1 MFSRIRGFVGF
12 GLRSPVFSTS
22 QLGYDYSYCFVD
34 GSQKNN
40 PQTDHHLFSVD
51 RSRVRGLAWRKL
63 TLEESRKLKRGDAVI
78 VRMDSGECLSAQFL
92 DTSHFG
98 PKILFDGR
106 SDFTLVWENMV
117 GIYE

>member
-22 QLGYDYSYCFVD
+22 QLGCDYSYCFVD

-40 PQTDHHLFSVD
+40 PQTDHHLFSLN

-63 TLEESRKLKRGDAVI
+63 TLEESSKLKRGDAVI
-78 VRMDSGECLSAQFL
+78 VRMDSGNAFRLSFWTRLIRAEDSF
-92 DTSHFG
+92 
-98 PKILFDGR
+98 
-106 SDFTLVWENMV
+106 
-117 GIYE
+117 